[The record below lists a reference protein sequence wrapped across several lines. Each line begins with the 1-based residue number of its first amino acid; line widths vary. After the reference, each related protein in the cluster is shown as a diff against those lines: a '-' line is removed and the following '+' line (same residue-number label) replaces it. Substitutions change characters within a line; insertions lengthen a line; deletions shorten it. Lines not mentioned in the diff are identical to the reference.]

1 MVGMS
6 PLCAPDLCP
15 ALPTPPSPEAAAA
28 KLLLVSATS
37 EAGPWA
43 DEEEMSCCS
52 RGDISKLI
60 TSTFN
65 INILKMTIFASSM
78 NKYLYKSLKPTSS
91 LIPRQV

>member
-15 ALPTPPSPEAAAA
+15 DLPTLPSPEAAAA

-43 DEEEMSCCS
+43 DEEMSCCS
-52 RGDISKLI
+52 RGDISRLI
-60 TSTFN
+60 TSTLTF
-65 INILKMTIFASSM
+65 
-78 NKYLYKSLKPTSS
+78 
-91 LIPRQV
+91 

>member
-15 ALPTPPSPEAAAA
+15 DLCPTLPTPPSPEAAAA

-52 RGDISKLI
+52 RGDISRLI
-60 TSTFN
+60 TSTLAF
-65 INILKMTIFASSM
+65 
-78 NKYLYKSLKPTSS
+78 
-91 LIPRQV
+91 